1 MNIVII
7 DDDQLVALSLQTILE
22 AADNIHVAA
31 TGSSG
36 YDAIRLF
43 DTHDPDVI
51 LMDIRMGDM
60 NGLDASEAIIAA
72 HPDAKILLLTT
83 FSDDEYIIKALS
95 LGAKG
100 YILKQNFE
108 CIAPAVNAVFNGQT
122 VFGEEIIEKL
132 PQLLRHEG
140 TDKTDVEPSP
150 YDGIDYELSSKERD
164 IIILVAEGLN
174 NKEISSKLFLSE
186 GTVRNYISSILDK
199 LCLRDRTQLACF
211 YYKNIKQ

>member
-36 YDAIRLF
+36 HDAIRLF

-83 FSDDEYIIKALS
+83 FSDDEYNHNTIMEIGYIVRKNMALS
-95 LGAKG
+95 NMGNL
-100 YILKQNFE
+100 Y
-108 CIAPAVNAVFNGQT
+108 
-122 VFGEEIIEKL
+122 IEKIQKYL
-132 PQLLRHEG
+132 GMR
-140 TDKTDVEPSP
+140 
-150 YDGIDYELSSKERD
+150 
-164 IIILVAEGLN
+164 
-174 NKEISSKLFLSE
+174 
-186 GTVRNYISSILDK
+186 
-199 LCLRDRTQLACF
+199 
-211 YYKNIKQ
+211 